1 MKHFEYAVLLKKE
14 PSGGYVVTCRDLPQL
29 ITQGESVADALIEAS
44 DAMDEVIA
52 AYIINN
58 LRLPEPSPKQPG
70 EYMVA
75 PPQHTPP
82 AIAIKEIG
90 SFHLGGRQVALVGL
104 PSKEMAFSTTG
115 LPLIVDPNGEVEV
128 EQMYVHFVKLAQPK
142 SKLPL
147 LLWHGGAKI

>member
-58 LRLPEPSPKQPG
+58 LKLPEPSTKQLG
-70 EYMVA
+70 EYMVS
-75 PPQHTPP
+75 PPQNNPP
-82 AIAIKEIG
+82 KIAIKEIG
-90 SFHLGGRQVALVGL
+90 SFHLGC
-104 PSKEMAFSTTG
+104 
-115 LPLIVDPNGEVEV
+115 
-128 EQMYVHFVKLAQPK
+128 
-142 SKLPL
+142 
-147 LLWHGGAKI
+147 